1 MPNKGD
7 ALVWLNLE
15 VEASKNELLATRVS
29 EHDIF
34 KFQPSLKTEWQ
45 SSLIWVNLWFFFNH
59 PKDDFCS
66 LFRSLDTRHLTHAN
80 SRSNWSNK
88 DDVTPSEELLLVKT
102 VGVAELSSNPEYK
115 SYVRKSDRLGIRKE
129 KSALVSW
136 SNCLVVWFNE
146 QIIVFFE
153 YILYILL
160 SEANDRSVVKNY
172 IVKKCV
178 CLIQLRFLI
187 TGFPLQFSHTK
198 TTQDH

>member
-34 KFQPSLKTEWQ
+34 EFQPSLKTEWQ
-45 SSLIWVNLWFFFNH
+45 SSLIWVNLGFFFNH

-80 SRSNWSNK
+80 SRSDWSNK

-102 VGVAELSSNPEYK
+102 VGVAELSSNPKYK

-129 KSALVSW
+129 KTALVSW
-136 SNCLVVWFNE
+136 SILVLTRLE
-146 QIIVFFE
+146 K
-153 YILYILL
+153 L
-160 SEANDRSVVKNY
+160 SK
-172 IVKKCV
+172 
-178 CLIQLRFLI
+178 
-187 TGFPLQFSHTK
+187 TK
-198 TTQDH
+198 LKLSTKQ